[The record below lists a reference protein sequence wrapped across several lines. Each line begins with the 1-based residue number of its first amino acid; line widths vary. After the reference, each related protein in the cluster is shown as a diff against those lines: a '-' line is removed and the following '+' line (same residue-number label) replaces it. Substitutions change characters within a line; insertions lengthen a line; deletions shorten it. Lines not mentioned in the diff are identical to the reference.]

1 MKHAINALMMATLL
15 AICGCGH
22 SVLVESKI
30 TGLGAILPIGDG
42 HTLGFVLGSM
52 DATTATVRGGTTVET
67 TSVSGGGIFSGEAG
81 INHITKMQAHAQ
93 LNEGNLRDVM
103 MSENVP
109 DAAKIILASNLIAA
123 AKAPELPP
131 TVIQAQTASIHS
143 GSDAVV
149 SNNVPLINHSAG
161 IDNLVNQVANV
172 TTNVTGQIVNTIP
185 ATVSEVTDVVTDIT
199 NHTVDSVQEGS
210 TSIFTS
216 IGKWLRDIKWTT
228 FFKVIL
234 GLLAALMTY
243 FFFKGKKEVSIPV
256 LKETRPDRIV
266 PPMTKTNPTDQD
278 DTPTPPPEE
287 APVEPAIL
295 EPQEEKKD
303 EETPQPEEE
312 KKEETPKVPWYKKVV
327 EFFIWCYG
335 MIMRIPPEQRKK
347 LYDLGRRI
355 LIDLKKKRDAKKAAE
370 KHD

>member
-1 MKHAINALMMATLL
+1 MKHAINVLSIAALL

-22 SVLVESKI
+22 SVLVESKL

-42 HTLGFVLGSM
+42 HTLGIVLGSM
-52 DATTATVRGGTTVET
+52 EATTATVRGGTTVET
-67 TSVSGGGIFSGEAG
+67 TSVAGGGLFAGEAG
-81 INHITKMQAHAQ
+81 VNHITKMQAHAQ

-109 DAAKIILASNLIAA
+109 DAAKIILASNLVAA

-149 SNNVPLINHSAG
+149 SNNVPLINHAAG

-172 TTNVTGQIVNTIP
+172 TTNVTGQIVNVIP
-185 ATVSEVTDVVTDIT
+185 TTVSEVTGVVTDIT

-210 TSIFTS
+210 TSIFDS
-216 IGKWLRDIKWTT
+216 VARWFRDIKWAS

-256 LKETRPDRIV
+256 LKETNPNKIV
-266 PPMTKTNPTDQD
+266 PPLGGSNQPEPSDPGTPPSD
-278 DTPTPPPEE
+278 DTP
-287 APVEPAIL
+287 VEPVIL
-295 EPQEEKKD
+295 EPQEEKK
-303 EETPQPEEE
+303 EEEPPKQEEE

-327 EFFIWCYG
+327 EFFIWVYG

-355 LIDLKKKRDAKKAAE
+355 IVDLKKKRDAKKAEE
-370 KHD
+370 KKC

>member
-1 MKHAINALMMATLL
+1 MKHAINVLLVASVL

-109 DAAKIILASNLIAA
+109 DAAKIILASNLVAA

-149 SNNVPLINHSAG
+149 SNNVPLINHAAG

-172 TTNVTGQIVNTIP
+172 TTNVTGQVISVIP
-185 ATVSEVTDVVTDIT
+185 TTVGEVTGVVTDIT

-210 TSIFTS
+210 TSIFDS
-216 IGKWLRDIKWTT
+216 VAHWFRDIKWAS

-256 LKETRPDRIV
+256 LKETNPNKIV
-266 PPMTKTNPTDQD
+266 PPLGGSNQSEPSDQETPPSD
-278 DTPTPPPEE
+278 DTPGE
-287 APVEPAIL
+287 PVIL
-295 EPQEEKKD
+295 EPQKEKK
-303 EETPQPEEE
+303 EEEPPKPEDE

-327 EFFIWCYG
+327 EFFIWIYG

-355 LIDLKKKRDAKKAAE
+355 IVDLKKKRDAKKAEE
-370 KHD
+370 KKA

>member
-1 MKHAINALMMATLL
+1 MKHAINAFLMATLL

-109 DAAKIILASNLIAA
+109 DAAKIILASNLVAA

-149 SNNVPLINHSAG
+149 SNNVPLINHAAG

-172 TTNVTGQIVNTIP
+172 TTNVTGQVISVIP
-185 ATVSEVTDVVTDIT
+185 TTVGEVTGVVTDIT

-210 TSIFTS
+210 TSIFDS
-216 IGKWLRDIKWTT
+216 VAHWFRDIKWAS

-256 LKETRPDRIV
+256 LKETNPNKIV
-266 PPMTKTNPTDQD
+266 PPLGGSNQSEPSDQE
-278 DTPTPPPEE
+278 TPPSDD
-287 APVEPAIL
+287 APVEPVIL
-295 EPQEEKKD
+295 EPQEEKK
-303 EETPQPEEE
+303 EEEPPKQEEE

-327 EFFIWCYG
+327 EFFIYIYG
-335 MIMRIPPEQRKK
+335 LIMRIPAPQRRKIIE
-347 LYDLGRRI
+347 YIRRVVTDI
-355 LIDLKKKRDAKKAAE
+355 KAKKKSQTNK
-370 KHD
+370 